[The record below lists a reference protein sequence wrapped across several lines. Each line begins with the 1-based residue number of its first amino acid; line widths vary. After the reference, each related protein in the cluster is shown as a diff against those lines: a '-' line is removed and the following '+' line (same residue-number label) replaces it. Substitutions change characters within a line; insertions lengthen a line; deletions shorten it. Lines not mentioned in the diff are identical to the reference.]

1 MADQTLK
8 NLRVELV
15 QCMTEAV
22 IKDLVDDL
30 VGCKVLSSSE
40 TEEILLPTK
49 PRSDHARG
57 LIDSVKVK
65 GKIASEKMLR
75 LLETR
80 DKALYDN
87 LNISSLL
94 EALNSGEATSSGRNV
109 TSGERKSSREAEQGE
124 YKMDST
130 PRGLCV
136 IINNKNFKTP
146 KKDRVGSECDVDSLQ
161 DAFKFL
167 GFTVK
172 THQNLS
178 ADEMKTLMTQ
188 YSKDDRH
195 GDCFVCCVSSHG
207 NQCGIIGIDEK
218 TCPLKDITSPFNG
231 VNCSSLIGKP
241 KVFFIQACRG
251 KEMQRKV
258 QVEADDMGGE
268 ADDMGG
274 EPDQE
279 FDNVPDEYIA
289 SDSDFLIVMSTVEGY
304 FSLRNKVYGSWFI
317 ESLCRH
323 LKDGSKR
330 GQDIL
335 KILTTVNNDV
345 SSREGTI
352 KINKK
357 RIDAKMVPEPHFTLR
372 KTLIFRVPEGQSTQE

>member
-109 TSGERKSSREAEQGE
+109 TSDERKSSREAEQGE
-124 YKMDST
+124 YKMNST

-161 DAFKFL
+161 KVFRYL
-167 GFTVK
+167 GFTVE

-178 ADEMKTLMTQ
+178 ADDMKTLMTQ

-251 KEMQRKV
+251 KEMQGKV

-268 ADDMGG
+268 
-274 EPDQE
+274 PDQE
-279 FDNVPDEYIA
+279 SDNVPDKYTIA

-304 FSLRNKVYGSWFI
+304 YSLRNPASGSWFI
-317 ESLCRH
+317 QSLCRH
-323 LKDGSKR
+323 LNDESKR

-335 KILTTVNNDV
+335 KILTTINNDV
-345 SSREGTI
+345 SRREGTVV
-352 KINKK
+352 INNEI
-357 RIDAKMVPEPHFTLR
+357 IDAKQVPEPHFTLR

>member
-1 MADQTLK
+1 MADQILK

-30 VGCKVLSSSE
+30 VDSKVLSSSE
-40 TEEILLPTK
+40 TEEILLPSK
-49 PRSDHARG
+49 SRSDHARG

-65 GKIASEKMLR
+65 GKNSSEKMLQH
-75 LLETR
+75 LETR

-94 EALNSGEATSSGRNV
+94 EALKSGEATSSGRHV
-109 TSGERKSSREAEQGE
+109 APDQQKSSREAEQGE
-124 YKMDST
+124 YKMNST

-136 IINNKNFKTP
+136 IINNKNFKTLENY
-146 KKDRVGSECDVDSLQ
+146 RAGSEYDVASLKNV
-161 DAFKFL
+161 FECL
-167 GFTVK
+167 GFTVE
-172 THQNLS
+172 THEDLS

-188 YSKDDRH
+188 YSKDDHR

-218 TCPLKDITSPFNG
+218 TCPLKDIISPFNG

-241 KVFFIQACRG
+241 KVFFIEACRG
-251 KEMQRKV
+251 NEMQEKV
-258 QVEADDMGGE
+258 QVE

-304 FSLRNKVYGSWFI
+304 YSLRSKKSGSWFI
-317 ESLCRH
+317 KSLCKH
-323 LKDGSKR
+323 LKDESKR
-330 GQDIL
+330 DQDIL

-345 SSREGTI
+345 STKEGLVI
-352 KINKK
+352 INEKI
-357 RIDAKMVPEPHFTLR
+357 IDAKMVPQPHFTLR
-372 KTLIFRVPEGQSTQE
+372 KTLIFRVPEGRST